1 LAVGFSNAFLLAVI
15 AEPILSHDFLSKF
28 YLLVESFLHKVLKA
42 VFPKL
47 LAAPSIMS
55 HQTSFTAVV
64 CNIVPVVCLLFLGSL
79 PLLAMKSV
87 VLTPIMVFTTTLR
100 QWGTLFLLKLG
111 DWIRKNCVFAEAE
124 FSAPPGLH
132 YCI

>member
-1 LAVGFSNAFLLAVI
+1 VVGFSDAFLLAAF

-28 YLLVESFLHKVLKA
+28 FLLVDPFLHKVLNA

-47 LAAPSIMS
+47 LAALSILS
-55 HQTSFTAVV
+55 HQASFTAVV
-64 CNIVPVVCLLFLGSL
+64 CKIAQVVCLLFLGSL

-87 VLTPIMVFTTTLR
+87 ALTPIMVFTTTLR

-111 DWIRKNCVFAEAE
+111 DWIRRNCAFAEAE